1 MCKVTMLREL
11 MKQRLNLAMEGI
23 FQLFERTI
31 LEYEEELRRTKE
43 AKEQQGEL
51 LDAVLKSHV
60 GFHCADVQQ
69 VLMQSPEEVPFE
81 QDEQEEQEEAEETA
95 GEEHIPSSPLIKQ
108 EEEDVWSCQDGK
120 RLPGRQVE
128 SGVNTVAL
136 TDVHLKSE
144 EDEGQSSQ
152 LHHTQSAEQFSQCES
167 DGEHYKVFNIAPLS
181 DTDDKVSSDTDAPRV
196 PLENSESDASHHANN
211 KSLSCSKCDKV
222 FGSSRNMRRHLKTHI
237 HTTEPQYSCPMC
249 EKAFWIKRNLNRHM
263 LTHSGIRPHV
273 CAVCGNTFTRSHH
286 LKRHMGT
293 HKGDK
298 RVSKQYEKKTPVSVV
313 SAVSAADQPI
323 PCLFCTK
330 GFTKK
335 SHLERHMRTHTGEKP
350 FSCGVCDKRFARKE
364 RVRNHKCVVDNNGSA

>member
-69 VLMQSPEEVPFE
+69 VLLQSPEEVPFE
-81 QDEQEEQEEAEETA
+81 QQEAEETA

-108 EEEDVWSCQDGK
+108 EEEDVWSCPDGK
-120 RLPGRQVE
+120 RLPGRQEVE
-128 SGVNTVAL
+128 SGVNTVPF

-144 EDEGQSSQ
+144 EDE
-152 LHHTQSAEQFSQCES
+152 
-167 DGEHYKVFNIAPLS
+167 
-181 DTDDKVSSDTDAPRV
+181 DTEDKVSSDTDAPRV

-237 HTTEPQYSCPMC
+237 HTAEPQYSCPMC
-249 EKAFWIKRNLNRHM
+249 EKVFWIKRNLNRHM

-293 HKGDK
+293 HKADK

-313 SAVSAADQPI
+313 SAVSAPEQPI